1 MALPKEKLEKFKKLL
16 LEERKMILEDFID
29 SSDDF
34 KDLAQDS
41 SGDLVDQAYNYYE
54 KNLLI
59 GLSGREKD
67 TLKKIDEALKRIED
81 GSFGYCEATKKPIE
95 EERLEAIPYTTL
107 CMEEAMRRQQKERF
121 KEM

>member
-1 MALPKEKLEKFKKLL
+1 MPLPKEKLEKFKELL
-16 LEERKMILEDFID
+16 LEEKKLILEDFLE

-34 KDLAQDS
+34 NELSKSS
-41 SGDLVDQAYNYYE
+41 SGDLVDQAYNYNE

-59 GLSGREKD
+59 GLSGREKE
-67 TLKKIDEALKRIED
+67 TLKKIDEALKRVEN
-81 GSFGYCEATKKPIE
+81 GSYGYCEITGKPIE

-107 CMEEAMRRQQKERF
+107 CMEEAMKRQQKDRF